1 MANNNSISTDMCKIK
16 KNLIELALYIKAE
29 FTYKYSS
36 LLNELYEFL
45 NEKGSRSLG
54 DDELIELSKKID
66 KYTFME
72 LKALKDNKDS
82 KYDELKE
89 ELL

>member
-1 MANNNSISTDMCKIK
+1 MCKIK

-36 LLNELYEFL
+36 LLNELYDFL

-54 DDELIELSKKID
+54 DEELIELSKKTDIHSW
-66 KYTFME
+66 
-72 LKALKDNKDS
+72 N
-82 KYDELKE
+82 
-89 ELL
+89 

>member
-54 DDELIELSKKID
+54 DDELIELSKITD

-82 KYDELKE
+82 KYDKIKE
-89 ELL
+89 EF